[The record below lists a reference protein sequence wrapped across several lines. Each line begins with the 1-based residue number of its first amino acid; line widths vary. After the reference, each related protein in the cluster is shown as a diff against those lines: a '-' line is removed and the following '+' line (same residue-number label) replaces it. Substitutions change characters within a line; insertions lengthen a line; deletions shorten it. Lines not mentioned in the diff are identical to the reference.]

1 MTIRQ
6 LAHILLSAE
15 NLDKDVRI
23 SYRGDLSSEI
33 TSISLNGNNNLILG
47 TSGFYEDKLTVRTEI
62 EVKSPYSKEPQI
74 F

>member
-6 LAHILLSAE
+6 LAQILLSAE

-23 SYRGDLSSEI
+23 SYRGEISSEI
-33 TSISLNGNNNLILG
+33 TSIRFNGNILILG
-47 TSGFYEDKLTVRTEI
+47 TSGFNEDKLKVRTEV
-62 EVKSPYSKEPQI
+62 EVKSPYSEKPQI

>member
-6 LAHILLSAE
+6 LAQILMSIHD
-15 NLDKDVRI
+15 LDKDVRI

-33 TSISLNGNNNLILG
+33 TYISLNGNNNLILG
-47 TSGFYEDKLTVRTEI
+47 TSGFNEDKLKVKSEI
-62 EVKSPYSKEPQI
+62 EVKSPYSEKPQI

>member
-23 SYRGDLSSEI
+23 SYRGDISSEI
-33 TSISLNGNNNLILG
+33 TSIRFNGNNNLILG
-47 TSGFYEDKLTVRTEI
+47 TSGFDEDN
-62 EVKSPYSKEPQI
+62 
-74 F
+74 

>member
-6 LAHILLSAE
+6 LAQIMLTAPD
-15 NLDKDVRI
+15 LDKNAQI
-23 SYRGDLSSEI
+23 SYRGSWNLDI
-33 TSISLNGNNNLILG
+33 TSIGFDTGGNLTIG
-47 TSGFYEDKLTVRTEI
+47 VSGYNQDKVTVRTEI